1 MVLYELT
8 RLKKWYFDKKIK
20 NLPETLFKTS
30 TIVHL
35 ILHNIVFKRKVDRI
49 IYYLNNIFF
58 LLSNFRFY
66 CHSKE
71 FFSLEISKFPWLSI
85 CQINNGWWCKKKK
98 KHKILIPKDLWRQ
111 LPIDKS
117 RHSCI
122 FQPFYPTTDFSYYF
136 QRIASNDRHSIPSYG
151 CFASR

>member
-98 KHKILIPKDLWRQ
+98 KNTKSWYQKIYGGSYQSIKVVIRVYSSLST
-111 LPIDKS
+111 LPQTFHI
-117 RHSCI
+117 I
-122 FQPFYPTTDFSYYF
+122 
-136 QRIASNDRHSIPSYG
+136 SNE
-151 CFASR
+151 